1 MAKFLNKKEQVFDI
15 QLTTY
20 GKYLMSIG
28 KMQPVYYAFF
38 DDNILYDKRYC
49 TGSYFG
55 TTVSTALYEPQNDI
69 HKRIKQ
75 ETPYLECLVQ
85 FTDIEELSQQIENSG
100 ETQYV
105 DATPQQQLARGDI
118 FRYEKSIGD
127 AYLESDSS
135 NYAPAWKFVTLQ
147 NKISSSAEDDSTTLS
162 HIPQINLTLN
172 YEKEAFVFDQNMLP
186 NSIGEI
192 RGTTGV
198 FADNQVVGLK
208 TDDALIYLEEVNTA
222 LLVENF
228 DIEVYEK
235 VTVSDCVAAD
245 GRVGIFSEIA
255 GKAHGFE
262 GITTGDKL
270 TIIHNDY
277 TVTVTFKN
285 SAGGGPAAGYE
296 VDTRGSATGTASVLI
311 PALAEEDNPASK
323 AAELLFYL
331 VEAIDSFKTELNIES
346 VQEGNLYDLT
356 SDLSI
361 VLVASTCG
369 VLSNEGTISLTVDD
383 ESVWILDSWAGG
395 AGAEIRYKR
404 KFFKKEYSN
413 VQDGYMIANQ
423 PMTIPSTRYT
433 TASVEYYFDV
443 LVDQEVDNEL
453 ACKGAQM
460 FNRESYY
467 VDLDFDCD
475 IKSEEAIYF
484 DIYGKATEPEIC
496 Q

>member
-28 KMQPVYYAFF
+28 KMQPAYYAFF

-49 TGSYFG
+49 TGSYYG
-55 TTVSTALYEPQNDI
+55 TTVATSLHEPQNDI

-85 FTDIEELSQQIENSG
+85 FTDIEDLDQQIENSG

-105 DATPQQQLARGDI
+105 DATPQQQVASTDI

-147 NKISSSAEDDSTTLS
+147 NKISSSAEDDPTTLS

-172 YEKEAFVFDQNMLP
+172 YEKEAFVFEQNMLP

-198 FADNQVVGLK
+198 FADNHVIGLK

-228 DIEVYEK
+228 DIEVFEK
-235 VTVSDCVAAD
+235 VTVSNCAAAD
-245 GRVGIFSEIA
+245 GRIGFSDFEQAANDDEIT
-255 GKAHGFE
+255 
-262 GITTGDKL
+262 IT
-270 TIIHNDY
+270 HNGY
-277 TVTVTFKN
+277 TVTFTLK
-285 SAGGGPAAGYE
+285 SSPDSGDDTE
-296 VDTRGSATGTASVLI
+296 VQLVSI
-311 PALAEEDNPASK
+311 PESSSSFDYAVETLYN
-323 AAELLFYL
+323 LL
-331 VEAIDSFKTELNIES
+331 EAINNYGTLLDIEA
-346 VQEGNLYDLT
+346 VQEGNLYDSTL
-356 SDLSI
+356 DPSI
-361 VLVASTCG
+361 VLVASACSD
-369 VLSNEGTISLTVDD
+369 LSNAGIISLNVDS
-383 ESVWILDSWAGG
+383 ESDWILDSWAGG
-395 AGAEIRYKR
+395 TDETFRYKR
-404 KFFKKEYSN
+404 KFFKKEYNN

-423 PMTIPSTRYT
+423 PVTIPSTRYT

-443 LVDQEVDNEL
+443 LVDQEIDNEL
-453 ACKGAQM
+453 ACKGAQT
-460 FNRESYY
+460 FNKESYY
-467 VDLDFDCD
+467 VDLDFDCN